1 MNDSR
6 NILMIWELGGA
17 MGHLVRLMP
26 IAQQLL
32 AWGHRVSLALQGS
45 RHHSLVPENVCTL
58 PIPVLPPSR
67 QPISQP
73 VSIAD
78 ILHNIG
84 VTEPDALAGQAR
96 TWRGLVETVA
106 PDAIVLDYSPTAL
119 LALQGFGIPL
129 IQIGTGFAS
138 PPAISPLPDLRD
150 WQNHYPD
157 RIAATE
163 TAVLEALNGQLERQS
178 EPLLANV
185 GELFTRLDWNVLATF
200 PELDHYPGS
209 ERGSYCGTWGSS
221 MAARPVWP
229 QADGPRI
236 FAYLKPFRG
245 LKAILD
251 ELAQRRLPTLA
262 YVGGGF
268 DPGPWQGTT
277 VRVSREPLDMR
288 LVARDCD
295 LAILNAGHGATAAML
310 LAGVPLLQLPI
321 QIEQYHNAQATARLG
336 AGINVALG
344 DRQAFVAAL
353 DRLLNEPPFG
363 QAAEDFAR
371 RYADHDPQ
379 AAVERISEG
388 IIRQTSDQ
396 GRKTPT
402 PKP

>member
-17 MGHLVRLMP
+17 MGHLVRLLP
-26 IAQQLL
+26 IAQRLL
-32 AWGHRVSLALQGS
+32 AQGHQVRLALQTT
-45 RHHSLVPENVCTL
+45 RHHSLVPETIGLL
-58 PIPVLPPSR
+58 PVPLLPPSR

-78 ILHNIG
+78 ILFNAG
-84 VTEPDALAGQAR
+84 VTEPAALAAQVR
-96 TWRGLVETVA
+96 TWRGLVEAVA

-119 LALQGFGIPL
+119 LALQGFGIPM

-138 PPAISPLPDLRD
+138 PPAVTPLPNLRD

-157 RIAATE
+157 RIVATE
-163 TAVLEALNGQLERQS
+163 AAVREALNGQLERQA
-178 EPLLANV
+178 EPPLAHV
-185 GELFTRLDWNVLATF
+185 GELFNRLDWNVLATF
-200 PELDHYPGS
+200 PELDHYPGE
-209 ERGSYCGTWGSS
+209 ERGSYCGTWGTS
-221 MAARPVWP
+221 MAARPIWP
-229 QADGPRI
+229 AAEGPRI

-251 ELAQRRLPTLA
+251 ELAQRRLAALVH
-262 YVGGGF
+262 VGGGF
-268 DPGPWQGTT
+268 DPAPWQGTT
-277 VRVSREPLDMR
+277 VRISREPLDMR
-288 LVARDCD
+288 LVATDCD

-353 DRLLNEPPFG
+353 DRLLDEPG
-363 QAAEDFAR
+363 YRQAAEGFAR
-371 RYADHDPQ
+371 RHADHDPED
-379 AAVERISEG
+379 AVARIAEG
-388 IIRQTSDQ
+388 IVLRASNQSRGTAPPPS
-396 GRKTPT
+396 
-402 PKP
+402 